1 MRQHDLSSP
10 RSAGRRLGGRALI
23 GALSVAAL
31 SGCASDEL
39 RGDASTG
46 WLPPAVT
53 EGGEVVTNLWIGA
66 WIAALAV
73 GALVWGLT
81 AWCVVA
87 YRRRKDDNELPV
99 QLRYNIPIEILYT
112 VIPIFMV
119 IVLFYYT
126 ARDESALVDTSK
138 QPDVTVNVVGKQW
151 SWDFNYVE
159 EDVHEVG
166 AQAILNGEPGAPAT
180 VPTLY
185 LPVRERV
192 EFVLTA
198 RDVNHSFWVPAFLQK
213 MDMLPGLVNSFQV
226 VPTQEG
232 TFRGKCAELCGTY
245 HSHML
250 FNVKVVSRAEYD
262 QHMADLRA
270 KGQTGLLNNTLNRE
284 QLMRDS
290 DPVQDSIDGNEGG
303 D

>member
-1 MRQHDLSSP
+1 MRQHDLSSLRRP
-10 RSAGRRLGGRALI
+10 RLRLGAGALI
-23 GALSVAAL
+23 GALSVATL
-31 SGCASDEL
+31 SGCASGEL
-39 RGDASTG
+39 RGNASTG

-53 EGGEVVTNLWIGA
+53 EGGERVTSLWIGA

-73 GALVWGLT
+73 GVLVWGLT

-87 YRRRKDDNELPV
+87 YRRKKDDNELPV

-112 VIPIFMV
+112 VVPIFMV

-126 ARDESALVDTSK
+126 ARDESALLDTSE
-138 QPDVTVNVVGKQW
+138 QADVTVNVVGKQW

-159 EDVHEVG
+159 DDVHEVG
-166 AQAILNGEPGAPAT
+166 TQAILTGEEGAEET
-180 VPTLY
+180 IPTMY
-185 LPVRERV
+185 LPVGERV

-198 RDVNHSFWVPAFLQK
+198 RDVIHSFWVPAFLQK
-213 MDMLPGLVNSFQV
+213 MDMIPGRVNRFQV

-232 TFRGKCAELCGTY
+232 TFKGKCAELCGAY

-262 QHMADLRA
+262 SHMDELRA
-270 KGQTGLLNNTLNRE
+270 KGQSGLLNNTLNRT
-284 QLMRDS
+284 QLMDDQLDNQS
-290 DPVQDSIDGNEGG
+290 VDGGN
-303 D
+303 